1 MAFKCREIIFRNP
14 ETCFHPREMS
24 FRFLKVIFHRVMLI
38 FRNLE
43 EKIAGYFLRS

>member
-1 MAFKCREIIFRNP
+1 MAFKCREIIFRNL

-24 FRFLKVIFHRVMLI
+24 FRFLKVIFHRLMLI